1 MKDLDAVVKE
11 LARSGKREE
20 LEKLASSAGGRA
32 LEDAVDGAALERAVR
47 GGDAAALRQM
57 LGALMATPEGRR
69 LAEDVGRIMEK

>member
-1 MKDLDAVVKE
+1 MKDLDAVMKE

-20 LEKLASSAGGRA
+20 LEKLASSGEGRA
-32 LEDAVDGAALERAVR
+32 LENALDGAALEKAVR

-69 LAEDVGRIMEK
+69 LAEDVGRIMRE